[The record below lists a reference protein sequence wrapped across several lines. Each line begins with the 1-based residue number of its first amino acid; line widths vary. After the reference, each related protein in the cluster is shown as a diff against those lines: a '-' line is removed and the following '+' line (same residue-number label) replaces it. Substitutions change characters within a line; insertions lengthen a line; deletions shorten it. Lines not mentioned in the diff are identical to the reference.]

1 METAPES
8 WHRKT
13 FEHRSALFAVVTTC
27 TILIGGLAEIVP
39 MFTVDAGP
47 ERLEG
52 INPYSP
58 LELAGRDIYVREGCY
73 NCHSQMIRPFRSE
86 TLRYGEW
93 SRAGEYI
100 YDRPFQ
106 LGSRRIGPD
115 LQREGGKKSDDW
127 HFKHMKDPREVT
139 KGSIM
144 PPYPW
149 LYSQSYDVADITAS
163 MKALKSLGT
172 PYTDDDIANAGTSV
186 STQAGQI
193 VSDLASKNLTIEP
206 DKEIVALI
214 GYLQR
219 LGKDGSAVLA
229 KEGGK

>member
-13 FEHRSALFAVVTTC
+13 FEHRGALFAVVTTI

-39 MFTVDAGP
+39 MFTVGAGP
-47 ERLEG
+47 EAMEG
-52 INPYSP
+52 INPYTP
-58 LELAGRDIYVREGCY
+58 LEVAGRDIYVREGCY

-93 SRAGEYI
+93 SRAGEYV

-127 HFKHMKDPREVT
+127 HFKHMRDPREVT

-149 LYSQSYDVADITAS
+149 LYENSYDVADITAS
-163 MKALKSLGT
+163 VSTLKKLGT
-172 PYTDDDIANAGTSV
+172 PYTDEDVANVGTSM
-186 STQAGQI
+186 STQAAGI
-193 VSDLASKNLTIEP
+193 VTRLAEKNYTITP

-214 GYLQR
+214 AYLQR
-219 LGKDGSAVLA
+219 LGTDGTAVLT
-229 KEGGK
+229 KGGAQ